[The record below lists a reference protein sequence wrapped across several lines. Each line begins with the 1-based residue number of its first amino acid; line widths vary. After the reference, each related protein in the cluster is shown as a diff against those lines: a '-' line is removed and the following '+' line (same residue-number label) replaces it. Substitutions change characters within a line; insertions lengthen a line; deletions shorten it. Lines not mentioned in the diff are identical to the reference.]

1 MNEDNELNVIT
12 VQACNKETSVCSMLD
27 LKFSRAEVTK
37 LKALAISKG
46 ETVDYLQ
53 YKEFFAVS
61 FGITLSFWLLAK
73 VAGVALSLIKRY

>member
-1 MNEDNELNVIT
+1 MNENNDIQIT
-12 VQACNKETSVCSMLD
+12 VEACRKDTGACSMLD
-27 LKFSRAEVTK
+27 LKVPRAEAVK
-37 LKALAISKG
+37 LQTVAISKG

-61 FGITLSFWLLAK
+61 FGVTLSFWLLAK